1 MLTTAQ
7 PSRAPRALP
16 KANSPSRAHSGKPRP
31 LGALLLF
38 AAVYVA
44 VLAIMFAPKGSF
56 ISAPQQVLTQGN

>member
-7 PSRAPRALP
+7 PPRSQGALP
-16 KANSPSRAHSGKPRP
+16 KAQSQSKAQSGQPRP
-31 LGALLLF
+31 VGALLLF

-56 ISAPQQVLTQGN
+56 ISAPQQVLTQTD